1 MNTYDTI
8 AFRSSNFLFFR
19 ACIWFLTKNKK
30 GGASPTQKGK
40 RDRRGETLFID
51 ARNLGFMKDRV
62 LRDFDPADIKRIM
75 DTFHAW
81 QSGTG
86 YEDEKGFCFSAKLE
100 DLQKHEFV
108 LTPGRYVG
116 AADAEEDSE
125 PFPEKMQR
133 LTAQLKSQFEESDRL
148 EKAIKDNLAGIGYEL

>member
-1 MNTYDTI
+1 
-8 AFRSSNFLFFR
+8 
-19 ACIWFLTKNKK
+19 
-30 GGASPTQKGK
+30 
-40 RDRRGETLFID
+40 
-51 ARNLGFMKDRV
+51 MKDRV
-62 LRDFDPADIKRIM
+62 LRDFTNDDIAKIADV
-75 DTFHAW
+75 FHAW
-81 QSGTG
+81 QSGTD
-86 YEDEKGFCFSAKLE
+86 YQDEKGFCFSAKLE
-100 DLQKHEFV
+100 DMQKHDYV